1 MRKFLDIFAKKIEVA
16 VVTEPI
22 PDFSKEM
29 VIIETP
35 EEEDEKDDDS
45 QN

>member
-1 MRKFLDIFAKKIEVA
+1 MRKFLDIFAKKIKVT

-29 VIIETP
+29 VI
-35 EEEDEKDDDS
+35 
-45 QN
+45 